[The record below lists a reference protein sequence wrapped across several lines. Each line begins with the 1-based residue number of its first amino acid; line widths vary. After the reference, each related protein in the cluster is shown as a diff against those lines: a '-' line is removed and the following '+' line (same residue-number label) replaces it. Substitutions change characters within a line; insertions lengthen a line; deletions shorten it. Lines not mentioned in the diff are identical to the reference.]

1 MCSIPVGWGR
11 GNGLCPQVVPLYKI
25 SLIRYCLSRV
35 FVELISLVASVC
47 QYHRATHLTSVT
59 LRREKGQRGLYYYW
73 TPQNNAMSYHRHLC
87 YLWRYITHVV
97 HPLIVLSLIIWPWSC
112 GLHSNTGAQY
122 YHGPDPLNRPGSGLS
137 FAPFSFDFFCSVN
150 GWMITR

>member
-1 MCSIPVGWGR
+1 MCSVPVGWGR

-25 SLIRYCLSRV
+25 SLIRYSLSRV

-112 GLHSNTGAQY
+112 DLHSNTGYSVLSRTWPIKSARQWAQFRT
-122 YHGPDPLNRPGSGLS
+122 LFLW
-137 FAPFSFDFFCSVN
+137 FLLFFQ
-150 GWMITR
+150 WLITR